1 MKKYILF
8 IFLFAVHLSK
18 AQHPIPADSSTKR
31 ILLWGA
37 TAHIGNGKII
47 QKSAVL
53 IAGGKLVYVQDLTG
67 FRPNRASYDTLIEL
81 TGKHVYPGFIAM
93 GSQIGLNEIEL
104 VRSTLDSREVGTINP
119 SSRTLIA
126 YNTDS
131 RVTPTVRSNG
141 VLQAQIAPEGSLV
154 NGLSSVVMLDAWN
167 WEDACIKAD
176 EGLWISW
183 PRSVLINVS
192 ERYTAEDQ
200 EKRYAKSMDNLTS
213 FFDAAY
219 AYSKQQNPTEK
230 NLNLEAMR
238 PVFAG
243 KTKVYF
249 QANYAKDIITAIN
262 FLNRYRVKMVL
273 VDGADSWK
281 VTDLLKENNVPVIIK
296 RTQALPMRDDDD
308 IDLPYK
314 LPALLK
320 AKGVDFAITDEG
332 FWKVRN
338 LPFEAGTAVGYG
350 LSKEDAL
357 TSITLAPAKI
367 LGIDATTGSLEDG
380 KDATLFVSTGDALDM
395 TTNNV
400 EMAFIQGRQIEVFN
414 FQQELYERYMR
425 KYKLPLPNGN

>member
-1 MKKYILF
+1 MY
-8 IFLFAVHLSK
+8 
-18 AQHPIPADSSTKR
+18 
-31 ILLWGA
+31 
-37 TAHIGNGKII
+37 
-47 QKSAVL
+47 
-53 IAGGKLVYVQDLTG
+53 
-67 FRPNRASYDTLIEL
+67 
-81 TGKHVYPGFIAM
+81 
-93 GSQIGLNEIEL
+93 
-104 VRSTLDSREVGTINP
+104 
-119 SSRTLIA
+119 
-126 YNTDS
+126 
-131 RVTPTVRSNG
+131 
-141 VLQAQIAPEGSLV
+141 
-154 NGLSSVVMLDAWN
+154 
-167 WEDACIKAD
+167 
-176 EGLWISW
+176 
-183 PRSVLINVS
+183 
-192 ERYTAEDQ
+192 
-200 EKRYAKSMDNLTS
+200 NLTS

>member
-1 MKKYILF
+1 
-8 IFLFAVHLSK
+8 
-18 AQHPIPADSSTKR
+18 
-31 ILLWGA
+31 
-37 TAHIGNGKII
+37 
-47 QKSAVL
+47 
-53 IAGGKLVYVQDLTG
+53 
-67 FRPNRASYDTLIEL
+67 
-81 TGKHVYPGFIAM
+81 
-93 GSQIGLNEIEL
+93 
-104 VRSTLDSREVGTINP
+104 
-119 SSRTLIA
+119 
-126 YNTDS
+126 
-131 RVTPTVRSNG
+131 
-141 VLQAQIAPEGSLV
+141 
-154 NGLSSVVMLDAWN
+154 
-167 WEDACIKAD
+167 
-176 EGLWISW
+176 
-183 PRSVLINVS
+183 
-192 ERYTAEDQ
+192 
-200 EKRYAKSMDNLTS
+200 
-213 FFDAAY
+213 
-219 AYSKQQNPTEK
+219 
-230 NLNLEAMR
+230 
-238 PVFAG
+238 
-243 KTKVYF
+243 
-249 QANYAKDIITAIN
+249 
-262 FLNRYRVKMVL
+262 MVL

-281 VTDLLKENNVPVIIK
+281 VTDLLKENNVAVIIK

-425 KYKLPLPNGN
+425 KYKLPLPNDN